1 MLYSYLIVSA
11 VLSATSMPIILGF
24 AHNNKLYDGVG
35 GRKIHT
41 GNIPRLGGVGMFWAF
56 FIAAI
61 AYPLIAEAELYSQF
75 SRRVE
80 NLVPFMIGAA
90 FVHAIGLIDDVK
102 GVKARIKLIF
112 QISAAL
118 VVVVG
123 GGYRFQGFGYAPDAL
138 AGSLWWLSA
147 IVSVVWIVGVTNAI
161 NLIDGLDGLA
171 GGLSF
176 IASIAYAAFY
186 YLANDTAA
194 SFLCLA
200 LAGAIAGFLFVN
212 FPAPKARMF
221 MGDSGSLFLGFS
233 LSVIPFIGQ
242 SGGTAMKTIGLLPA
256 FVLLAIPAI
265 DTLYAV
271 VRRVAA
277 HVSIATPD
285 RLHIHHRFFDSG
297 YRLINILGILYS
309 AAACLAIVF
318 IVASRLPAYLSF
330 PVEIISLMI
339 VGLLFRYA
347 ISLCPKE
354 T

>member
-1 MLYSYLIVSA
+1 MLSSYLIVSA
-11 VLSATSMPIILGF
+11 VLSATSMPIILGI
-24 AHNNKLYDGVG
+24 ARRNKLYDCTGD
-35 GRKIHT
+35 RKIHT
-41 GNIPRLGGVGMFWAF
+41 GNIPRLGGIGIFWAF
-56 FIAAI
+56 FIAAT
-61 AYPLIAEAELYSQF
+61 AYPLLAETELHRLF
-75 SRRVE
+75 SGRVA
-80 NLVPFMIGAA
+80 NLAPFVIGAVL
-90 FVHAIGLIDDVK
+90 VHVIGFIDDVK
-102 GVKARIKLIF
+102 GVQARIKLVF
-112 QISAAL
+112 QIVAAL
-118 VVVVG
+118 VVVAG
-123 GGYRFQGFGYAPDAL
+123 GGYRFLGFGYAPDAL
-138 AGSLWWLSA
+138 SGSLGWFSA
-147 IVSVVWIVGVTNAI
+147 VISVVWIVGMTNAV

-176 IASIAYAAFY
+176 IASIAFAAFY
-186 YLANDTAA
+186 YLAGDTAA

-212 FPAPKARMF
+212 FPAPKAKMF

-242 SGGTAMKTIGLLPA
+242 SGATTTKTIGLLPA

-265 DTLYAV
+265 DTLCAV

-285 RLHIHHRFFDSG
+285 RLHIHHRFFDNG
-297 YRLINILGILYS
+297 FRPITILGILYA

-330 PVEIISLMI
+330 PVEMISLMI
-339 VGLLFRYA
+339 VGLLFRFA
-347 ISLCPKE
+347 VSLTPKR